1 MKKARKILMLIVIF
15 ALIISNL
22 SGTSLSV
29 KAATTSL
36 SFSGE
41 VKDIVGIPG
50 KTVHVKLPVRAI
62 GGYISEPRISVNTKD
77 APFSAENITLSAEG
91 YSTSNPPQ
99 GIYAATTYIE
109 FDLKVKET
117 AKIGTYP
124 LKIDVKFMDYSDEEE
139 KMKEITLQVPSLDV
153 VISEEKEPI
162 QLTVDNVVFDNAIIG
177 NDTELSFVIKNEG
190 EVTALNTRFSVEGY
204 EAAGISPKYSK
215 LNQEAGYNGKLSAGE
230 SYQVKLPVRI
240 LSTATAG
247 SKTLTINMTS
257 KDIDGAEA
265 PKVENKIYINID
277 ENSNAPKIEIDST
290 KHAGELKAGSTFN
303 LVTTLR
309 NTGASEAK
317 DIEVE
322 IEGLGVESFL
332 PNYTTKTV
340 KIGNLKQNKKIDA
353 KVPLIVSKEAKG
365 GLKTVT
371 VKISYKDNKGNS
383 YTATNVLYLEVTA
396 ADGVSSEGKP
406 NIVISNVT
414 QSPNSPN
421 AGGRVDITFDLI
433 NKSKI
438 DIHEIK
444 IVATNLSNTNFSP
457 VNSDPYQYLEKLEGG
472 KKARITMPLLVSNEA
487 AEGVHTLE
495 IKCEYK
501 DNSGTPQS
509 DPATIY
515 VLDVQNN
522 GAASK
527 PKLIISNF
535 TTDIEELRAG
545 STFNFLFDIYNTHS
559 NVDAKNI
566 KVTVSQAENVF
577 SVTKGSNT
585 FYIDRISA
593 GETKQNSIEL
603 KVKSDAVT
611 KAYPL
616 EIKFEYEY
624 AGAEAN
630 PTTGEIGE
638 KVTETINLQAV
649 ENSRPV
655 VNNIYVGSWGTPTVN
670 QPTAVTFEFYNMGK
684 STLNNVYATVEGDY
698 TLTTGNMYYIGNVQS
713 GASEY
718 VEMEIIPTL
727 EGTAKGN
734 LVISFEDSNGE
745 EVKVTKE
752 FESVVQGEFVPEFP
766 GGEGTGGEFPMENPV
781 KEPILP
787 IWLFVIIQAAVLV
800 VVIPVTRKIV
810 LSLHLRKLRK
820 KEDLELGE

>member
-1 MKKARKILMLIVIF
+1 MKKARKILMLIAIF

-29 KAATTSL
+29 NAAEASL
-36 SFSGE
+36 SFTE
-41 VKDIVGIPG
+41 KVNDIVGIPG
-50 KTVHVKLPVRAI
+50 KTVHVKLPVRSTGA
-62 GGYISEPRISVNTKD
+62 YISNPRISVDKKD
-77 APFSAENITLSAEG
+77 VPFTAENIQLSADG
-91 YSTSNPPQ
+91 YTSNNPPV
-99 GIYAATTYIE
+99 GISAATTYIE

-117 AKIGTYP
+117 AKIGAYP
-124 LKIDVKFMDYSDEEE
+124 LKIYVKYTAFNEDNQSEEV
-139 KMKEITLQVPSLDV
+139 TLQVPSLDV
-153 VISEEKEPI
+153 VISEEKEPA

-177 NDTELSFVIKNEG
+177 SNADLSFVIKNEG
-190 EVTALNTRFSVEGY
+190 EITALNTRFSVDGY

-215 LNQEAGYNGKLSAGE
+215 LNQEAGYNGKLTAGE
-230 SYQVKLPVRI
+230 SFQVILPVSI

-257 KDIDGAEA
+257 KDIDGVET
-265 PKVENKIYINID
+265 KTENKIYINID

-340 KIGNLKQNKKIDA
+340 KVGNLKQSKKIDA

-371 VKISYKDNKGNS
+371 VKISYKDSKGNP
-383 YTATNVLYLEVTA
+383 YTATNTLYLEVTA

-414 QSPNSPN
+414 QSPNAPN
-421 AGGRVDITFDLI
+421 AGGRVDVSFDLI

-444 IVATNLSNTNFSP
+444 IAATNLSNTNFSP

-495 IKCEYK
+495 IKCDYK

-515 VLDVQNN
+515 VLDVQNS
-522 GAASK
+522 GATSK

-535 TTDIEELRAG
+535 STDIEELRAG
-545 STFNFLFDIYNTHS
+545 STFNFIFDIYNTHS

-577 SVTKGSNT
+577 AVTKGSNT

-593 GETKQNSIEL
+593 GQTKENSIEL

-624 AGAEAN
+624 AGAEVN

-766 GGEGTGGEFPMENPV
+766 GGDGMGGEFPTETPV
-781 KEPILP
+781 KKPILP
-787 IWLFVIIQAAVLV
+787 IWLFVIIQAGVLV
-800 VVIPVTRKIV
+800 VGIPVSRKIV

-820 KEDLELGE
+820 KEDMELGE

>member
-1 MKKARKILMLIVIF
+1 MKKARKLLMLIVIF

-29 KAATTSL
+29 KAATASL
-36 SFSGE
+36 SFTE
-41 VKDIVGIPG
+41 KVNDIVGVPG
-50 KTVHVKLPVRAI
+50 KTVHVKLPVRSTS
-62 GGYISEPRISVNTKD
+62 YISNPRISVDKKD
-77 APFSAENITLSAEG
+77 VPFTAENIQLSADG
-91 YSTSNPPQ
+91 YTSNNPPV
-99 GIYAATTYIE
+99 GTSAATTYIE

-124 LKIDVKFMDYSDEEE
+124 LKVYVKYTDFNEDNQSE
-139 KMKEITLQVPSLDV
+139 EITLQIPSLDV
-153 VISEEKEPI
+153 VISEEKEPA

-177 NDTELSFVIKNEG
+177 NNTDLSFVIKNEG
-190 EVTALNTRFSVEGY
+190 QITALNTRFSVEGY

-215 LNQEAGYNGKLSAGE
+215 LNQEAGYNGKLTAGE
-230 SYQVKLPVRI
+230 SFQVILPVSI

-257 KDIDGAEA
+257 KDIDGVET
-265 PKVENKIYINID
+265 KTENKIYINID

-309 NTGASEAK
+309 NKGASEAK

-340 KIGNLKQNKKIDA
+340 KIGNLKQNRKIDA

-472 KKARITMPLLVSNEA
+472 KKARISMPLLVSNEA

-624 AGAEAN
+624 A
-630 PTTGEIGE
+630 
-638 KVTETINLQAV
+638 
-649 ENSRPV
+649 
-655 VNNIYVGSWGTPTVN
+655 
-670 QPTAVTFEFYNMGK
+670 
-684 STLNNVYATVEGDY
+684 
-698 TLTTGNMYYIGNVQS
+698 
-713 GASEY
+713 
-718 VEMEIIPTL
+718 
-727 EGTAKGN
+727 
-734 LVISFEDSNGE
+734 
-745 EVKVTKE
+745 
-752 FESVVQGEFVPEFP
+752 
-766 GGEGTGGEFPMENPV
+766 
-781 KEPILP
+781 
-787 IWLFVIIQAAVLV
+787 
-800 VVIPVTRKIV
+800 
-810 LSLHLRKLRK
+810 
-820 KEDLELGE
+820 

>member
-22 SGTSLSV
+22 SGTPLSV
-29 KAATTSL
+29 NAATASL
-36 SFSGE
+36 SFTE
-41 VKDIVGIPG
+41 KVNDIVGIPG
-50 KTVHVKLPVRAI
+50 KTVHVKLPVRST
-62 GGYISEPRISVNTKD
+62 GTYISNPRISVDKKD
-77 APFSAENITLSAEG
+77 VPFTAENIQLSADG
-91 YSTSNPPQ
+91 YSSNNPPV
-99 GIYAATTYIE
+99 GISAATTYIE

-117 AKIGTYP
+117 AKIGAYP
-124 LKIDVKFMDYSDEEE
+124 LKIYVKYTAFNEENQSE
-139 KMKEITLQVPSLDV
+139 EVTLQVPSLDV
-153 VISEEKEPI
+153 VISEEKEPA
-162 QLTVDNVVFDNAIIG
+162 QLTVDNVAFDNAIIG
-177 NDTELSFVIKNEG
+177 SSADLSFVIKNEG
-190 EVTALNTRFSVEGY
+190 EITALNTRFSVDGY

-215 LNQEAGYNGKLSAGE
+215 LNQEAGYNGKLTAGE
-230 SYQVKLPVRI
+230 SFQVILPVSI

-257 KDIDGAEA
+257 KDIDGVET
-265 PKVENKIYINID
+265 KTENKIYINID

-309 NTGASEAK
+309 NAGASEAK

-340 KIGNLKQNKKIDA
+340 KVGNLKQSKKIDA

-371 VKISYKDNKGNS
+371 VKISYKDSKGNP
-383 YTATNVLYLEVTA
+383 YTATNTLYLEVTA

-421 AGGRVDITFDLI
+421 AGGRVDVSFDLI

-438 DIHEIK
+438 DINEIK
-444 IVATNLSNTNFSP
+444 IAATNLSNTNFSP

-495 IKCEYK
+495 IKCDYK

-515 VLDVQNN
+515 VLDVQNS
-522 GAASK
+522 GATSK

-535 TTDIEELRAG
+535 STDIEELRAG
-545 STFNFLFDIYNTHS
+545 STFNFIFDIYNTHS

-577 SVTKGSNT
+577 AVTKGSNT
-585 FYIDRISA
+585 FYIDKISA
-593 GETKQNSIEL
+593 GQTKENSIEL

-624 AGAEAN
+624 AGAEVN

-766 GGEGTGGEFPMENPV
+766 GGDGMGGEFPVEASV
-781 KEPILP
+781 KKPILP
-787 IWLFVIIQAAVLV
+787 IWLFVIIQAGVLV
-800 VVIPVTRKIV
+800 VGIPVSRKIV
-810 LSLHLRKLRK
+810 LGLHLKKLRK
-820 KEDLELGE
+820 KEDMELGE